1 MHPIIVKLFGPIK
14 IHSYG
19 LMLALAFLTAI
30 WLTQRAAKRKEI
42 DPEVVGDVAIWLLV
56 SGVLGARL
64 MFVMLNPSLFSLRH
78 PLSILKIW
86 EGGLVFYGGVLAALL
101 VGVFILRRKQVDV
114 WHFADVAAPYIAF
127 AHAIGRIGCFL
138 NGCCFGKPSDVPW
151 AVSFPKFVDE
161 TGAIVGSP
169 VYEHQLYFCDP
180 PLITANAARSLP
192 VHPTQLYSA
201 LGLTIIGCLLLLL
214 WKRRLFRGQIF
225 WSYVLLYSVF
235 RFCVEIFRGDN
246 PEILWGLTISQIVGI
261 FLFLIATVILVR
273 GLMVSRAP
281 IGHTDDAISAKR
293 GAE

>member
-1 MHPIIVKLFGPIK
+1 MHPIIVRVAGPIK

-30 WLTQRAAKRKEI
+30 WLTQRAAKRKGI
-42 DPEVVGDVAIWLLV
+42 DPDIVGDVAIWLLV

-64 MFVMLNPSLFSLRH
+64 MFVILNPSLFSLRD
-78 PLSILKIW
+78 PLGVFKIW
-86 EGGLVFYGGVLAALL
+86 EGGLVFYGGVLAAVP
-101 VGVFILRRKQVDV
+101 VGAFLLRRKQVDV

-151 AVSFPKFVDE
+151 AVTFPKFVDE

-201 LGLTIIGCLLLLL
+201 LGLTIIGCLLLFL
-214 WKRRLFRGQIF
+214 WKRRMFRGQIF
-225 WSYVLLYSVF
+225 WSYVLLYAVF
-235 RFCVEIFRGDN
+235 RFFVEIFRADN
-246 PEILWGLTISQIVGI
+246 PEILWGLTISQVVGI
-261 FLFLIATVILVR
+261 FLFLSAAVILVC
-273 GLMVSRAP
+273 GLIVSRAREE
-281 IGHTDDAISAKR
+281 HVER
-293 GAE
+293 